1 MSGMQEILILVVIIT
16 AIFFL
21 PRVISRGK
29 GKKQLE
35 QVFALSGKMR
45 LAIGTSVSWPLLV
58 AAVIQPWQKNMPLF
72 LYIGFGPVVFGWIM
86 NWVLHG
92 FRNFKG

>member
-1 MSGMQEILILVVIIT
+1 MSGIQEILILVVIIM

-29 GKKQLE
+29 EKKQLE

-45 LAIGTSVSWPLLV
+45 LAIATSVFWPLLM

-72 LYIGFGPVVFGWIM
+72 LYIGFGPVAFGWII
-86 NWVLHG
+86 NWVSHG
-92 FRNFKG
+92 FRNFKR